1 LNESLPLK
9 PLTLSTRQ
17 GITTGNDLQWKA
29 RNVYGK
35 QN

>member
-17 GITTGNDLQWKA
+17 GITTVNDLQWKA
-29 RNVYGK
+29 HSLYGK